1 MDERDYKALNKEEMN
16 NTGYLSKR
24 CTLCMNNPCM
34 ENSSK
39 CEMCSSYFVEKEK
52 SEQVKEMSNTE
63 EINKLSAEEYL
74 IDQFGDEE
82 QFLLYSQE
90 FPIWQTLMKT
100 MESFASMRVEQAKK
114 EWENEIKELKQE
126 IYFLNNSSNFQ

>member
-52 SEQVKEMSNTE
+52 SEQLKEMSKTE

-74 IDQFGDEE
+74 KLISRKDPKDYLVSLEHVH
-82 QFLLYSQE
+82 YA
-90 FPIWQTLMKT
+90 
-100 MESFASMRVEQAKK
+100 MESFAYMRVEQEK
-114 EWENEIKELKQE
+114 EIIRQ
-126 IYFLNNSSNFQ
+126 FLISEGFEMLAEKI